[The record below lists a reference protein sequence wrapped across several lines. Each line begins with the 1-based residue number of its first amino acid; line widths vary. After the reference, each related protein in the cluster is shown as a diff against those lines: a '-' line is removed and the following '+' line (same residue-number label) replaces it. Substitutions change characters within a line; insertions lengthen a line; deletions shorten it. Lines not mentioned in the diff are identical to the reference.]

1 MEWNKIFAKQISE
14 KGFKKYKKLTNS
26 TVKKKKKLKMTRD
39 LNRHFPTEDIP
50 VVNRYMKSTQN
61 HLSEKCK
68 SNHNMLSPH
77 TC

>member
-14 KGFKKYKKLTNS
+14 KGFKKYKKLTQLL
-26 TVKKKKKLKMTRD
+26 KKKKMTRD